1 LTFSFR
7 CEIVLNAS
15 SAVLVVLIRRMDHSH
30 QQYERSGTYEATM
43 ARKSANK
50 QPDPITWVGEAAFRD
65 QPYRQL
71 HHQKGLMGMFKVR
84 LLEAADLERSYWS
97 ALALGPVKHLGLST
111 AHGPI
116 SSFCTF
122 TMEAEP
128 HNMESAVIPCGD
140 DAKMP
145 AKPSA
150 NSKMLD
156 KTLSQPV
163 VVSPVMPQDNN
174 PVWSDF
180 YFEMPLR
187 KGSLRED
194 GMRIMLAVRVDEDA
208 HVAEKIIPG
217 LPKGDDR
224 LIGRGRVDIT
234 SLCLGETL
242 FAETQ
247 VGVLDAWVPIYYTA
261 NDLDQV
267 EEQHQ
272 YGLQD
277 RFGLASAAA
286 SASHKEDPLKAVPT
300 KRPPVKKQVGK
311 VRLLI
316 SYRPNGME
324 PQQNDVVAFES
335 YARRPPRRSTCLPI
349 VPPLMP
355 MIVREVKDPYL
366 LVEYS
371 LPIAP
376 ITQASAPSSSHRQ
389 GNGTILQELR
399 RDNKACIRLHRNSV
413 FVIERKNIL
422 DATVGFALM
431 PADAIMR
438 TPLGQTGAQILG
450 PVLNA
455 GREVLMPATLS
466 LRLVF
471 MALKTTTMVSLSG
484 VQAAAGAI
492 LHQAASP
499 WTNQNEESQYEQER
513 QRARTHMATL

>member
-1 LTFSFR
+1 
-7 CEIVLNAS
+7 
-15 SAVLVVLIRRMDHSH
+15 
-30 QQYERSGTYEATM
+30 M
-43 ARKSANK
+43 ARNSTNK
-50 QPDPITWVGEAAFRD
+50 QPDPITWVREAAFRD

-122 TMEAEP
+122 TMEADP
-128 HNMESAVIPCGD
+128 HNIATESNVMSCGD
-140 DAKMP
+140 DGKMP

-150 NSKMLD
+150 NSKMLG
-156 KTLSQPV
+156 KTLSQPF
-163 VVSPVMPQDNN
+163 VVSPVVPQDNN

-180 YFEMPLR
+180 HFEMPLR

-194 GMRIMLAVRVDEDA
+194 GMRIMLVVRVDEEA

-242 FAETQ
+242 SGDTQ
-247 VGVLDAWVPIYYTA
+247 VGVLDSWVPIYYTA
-261 NDLDQV
+261 NDNDDAE
-267 EEQHQ
+267 EEQSS
-272 YGLQD
+272 D
-277 RFGLASAAA
+277 NFAVAAVAA
-286 SASHKEDPLKAVPT
+286 SASASYQGDPLKKIPSK
-300 KRPPVKKQVGK
+300 KRSQPAKKQVGK

-335 YARRPPRRSTCLPI
+335 YARRPLRRSTCHPI

-355 MIVREVKDPYL
+355 MIVREVKAPYL

-371 LPIAP
+371 LPIIP
-376 ITQASAPSSSHRQ
+376 TSN
-389 GNGTILQELR
+389 GNVT
-399 RDNKACIRLHRNSV
+399 
-413 FVIERKNIL
+413 
-422 DATVGFALM
+422 
-431 PADAIMR
+431 
-438 TPLGQTGAQILG
+438 
-450 PVLNA
+450 
-455 GREVLMPATLS
+455 
-466 LRLVF
+466 
-471 MALKTTTMVSLSG
+471 ALK
-484 VQAAAGAI
+484 Q
-492 LHQAASP
+492 
-499 WTNQNEESQYEQER
+499 
-513 QRARTHMATL
+513 